1 MATSPSHQVGEWIG
15 DFFENSIIN
24 YLKPIIMKK
33 GFYLD
38 YRHPRAARNYRKE
51 VIGIDKEGNK
61 HKLDIVIEK
70 NGSENT
76 FGIPKA
82 YIEMAWRRYVKHS
95 KNKVQEIAGAIR
107 PLVAT
112 NAQSMPFY
120 AAVLAGEFTQ
130 NSINQ
135 LRSQGFYVIYFNYDE
150 ICALFEK
157 HGISI
162 RWEESTSEATLNQIV
177 EVLYSLPD
185 TIKQDIQNSFY
196 CIYREKLID
205 LTNALL
211 EALATVIAQI
221 IVVHIHGF
229 VTTLQSIEDAIGFIM
244 NYDENTKAPILSYE
258 ITIRYNNG
266 EEYIMKCKDK
276 TKAIQFL
283 NQYRGK

>member
-95 KNKVQEIAGAIR
+95 KNKVQEIAG
-107 PLVAT
+107 
-112 NAQSMPFY
+112 
-120 AAVLAGEFTQ
+120 
-130 NSINQ
+130 
-135 LRSQGFYVIYFNYDE
+135 
-150 ICALFEK
+150 
-157 HGISI
+157 
-162 RWEESTSEATLNQIV
+162 
-177 EVLYSLPD
+177 
-185 TIKQDIQNSFY
+185 
-196 CIYREKLID
+196 
-205 LTNALL
+205 
-211 EALATVIAQI
+211 
-221 IVVHIHGF
+221 
-229 VTTLQSIEDAIGFIM
+229 
-244 NYDENTKAPILSYE
+244 
-258 ITIRYNNG
+258 
-266 EEYIMKCKDK
+266 
-276 TKAIQFL
+276 QFA
-283 NQYRGK
+283 R

>member
-1 MATSPSHQVGEWIG
+1 MATSPSHQLGEWIG
-15 DFFENSIIN
+15 DFFERSIIN
-24 YLKPIIMKK
+24 YLQPIIIKK

-38 YRHPRAARNYRKE
+38 YRHPRAAREYKKE

-95 KNKVQEIAGAIR
+95 KNKVQEIAGSIR
-107 PLVAT
+107 PLVST

-130 NSINQ
+130 SSIDQ
-135 LRSQGFYVIYFNYDE
+135 LKSQGFYVIYFNYDE

-157 HGISI
+157 YGISI
-162 RWEESTSEATLNQIV
+162 RWEESTSEVTLNKMVDI
-177 EVLYSLPD
+177 LYGLPD
-185 TIKQDIQNSFY
+185 TKKQDIQNSFY
-196 CIYREKLID
+196 CMYQNKLTE

-211 EALATVIAQI
+211 AALDTVIKQ
-221 IVVHIHGF
+221 VVVVPIHGF
-229 VTTLQSIEDAIGFIM
+229 VTALQSIEDAIEFIM
-244 NYDENTKAPILSYE
+244 KYNEDTKTPILSYE

-266 EEYIMKCKDK
+266 DEYIMRCKDK

>member
-1 MATSPSHQVGEWIG
+1 MATSPSHQLGEWIG
-15 DFFENSIIN
+15 DFFERSIIN
-24 YLKPIIMKK
+24 YLQPIIIKK

-38 YRHPRAARNYRKE
+38 YKHPRAARKYRKE

-112 NAQSMPFY
+112 NAQAMPFY

-130 NSINQ
+130 SSIDQ
-135 LRSQGFYVIYFNYDE
+135 LKSQGFYVIYFNYNE
-150 ICALFEK
+150 ICALFEQY
-157 HGISI
+157 GISI
-162 RWEESTSEATLNQIV
+162 RWEESTSEETLNKMV
-177 EVLYSLPD
+177 ESLYSLSD
-185 TIKQDIQNSFY
+185 AKKQEIQNRFY
-196 CIYREKLID
+196 CMYQSKLID
-205 LTNALL
+205 LKNALL
-211 EALATVIAQI
+211 AALDTVIEQV
-221 IVVHIHGF
+221 IVVPVHGF
-229 VTTLQSIEDAIGFIM
+229 VTALQSAEDAIGFIM
-244 NYDENTKAPILSYE
+244 KYDEDTKTPVLRYE

-266 EEYIMKCKDK
+266 DEYIMKCKDK

-283 NQYRGK
+283 DQYREK